1 MKTTM
6 MKFLKMRWLFNKRTA
21 QALAWSALLLLV
33 AVVVNVAG
41 IGIVGDIQGWS
52 QWLDA
57 HARIFLIWR
66 IVLYLALGYGWW
78 RIRRRIGG
86 RIAGAEG
93 SARTRARLIRVEVA
107 AVVALLMLEISH
119 AFTL

>member
-1 MKTTM
+1 

-21 QALAWSALLLLV
+21 QALGWSALLLLV
-33 AVVVNVAG
+33 AVAVNVAG

-52 QWLDA
+52 QWLNA

-78 RIRRRIGG
+78 RIRRRIGGHIGG

>member
-1 MKTTM
+1 

-52 QWLDA
+52 QWLNA
-57 HARIFLIWR
+57 HARIFFIWR

-78 RIRRRIGG
+78 RIRGRIGG
-86 RIAGAEG
+86 RIAGADG
-93 SARTRARLIRVEVA
+93 RARDRIRLIRVEVA

-119 AFTL
+119 ALTL